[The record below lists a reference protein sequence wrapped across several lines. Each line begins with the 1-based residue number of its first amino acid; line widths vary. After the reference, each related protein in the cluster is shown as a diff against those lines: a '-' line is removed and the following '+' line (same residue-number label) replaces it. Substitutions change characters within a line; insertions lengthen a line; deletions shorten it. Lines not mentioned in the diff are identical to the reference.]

1 MSIVYGNFNG
11 EYSRPQWQN
20 IKEQETQEPTRF
32 NVPFFMIGGSLNFI
46 DDFFTEGQIGL
57 LGKGFGFRGFMGL
70 DILGNI
76 PDYRFKIGSE
86 FLLGNSP
93 SEAGNISYIGTIFIR
108 VEWFLN
114 RIKFASS
121 F

>member
-1 MSIVYGNFNG
+1 
-11 EYSRPQWQN
+11 
-20 IKEQETQEPTRF
+20 
-32 NVPFFMIGGSLNFI
+32 
-46 DDFFTEGQIGL
+46 
-57 LGKGFGFRGFMGL
+57 MGL

-86 FLLGNSP
+86 FFLGNSL